1 MITTSRQIACFTGH
15 TTLPSHDHQTDHS
28 LKESHHDN
36 SGHATLASLAITTSF
51 QQFRHDN
58 NKQIAF
64 FIGHTTFHSHDHQT
78 HNSLKESRHDSRRQT
93 TIASLATTIF
103 SRQSRPD
110 SNKQVTFYPDEVTFH
125 SHDHQT
131 DNLLKESRHD
141 NNRQITIVSLAIMN
155 DSDLTITSRLQS

>member
-1 MITTSRQIACFTGH
+1 MITTSRQIACFKGH
-15 TTLPSHDHQTDHS
+15 TTLPSHDHQTNHS

-36 SGHATLASLAITTSF
+36 SRQATLASLAITTSV
-51 QQFRHDN
+51 QQFRHVN

-78 HNSLKESRHDSRRQT
+78 DNSLKESRHGNSRQT
-93 TIASLATTIF
+93 MIASLATTIF
-103 SRQSRPD
+103 SRKPCPD
-110 SNKQVTFYPDEVTFH
+110 SNKQVTFYLDEVTFH

-141 NNRQITIVSLAIMN
+141 NNRQITIVSLATMN
-155 DSDLTITSRLQS
+155 NSDLTITSRLQS